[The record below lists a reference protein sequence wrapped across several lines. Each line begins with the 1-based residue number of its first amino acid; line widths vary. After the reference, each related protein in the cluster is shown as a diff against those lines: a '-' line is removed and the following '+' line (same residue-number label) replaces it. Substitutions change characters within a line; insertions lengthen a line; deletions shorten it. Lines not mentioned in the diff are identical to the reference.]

1 MGFGGRLLGA
11 ITSNNVMEYVGCDPS
26 VKTYEGLVKMVKNLS
41 HIKDGFKAEL
51 NNCGSEEF
59 VENKKF
65 DLVFTSPPYFDTEK
79 YSDEETQSYKKFPKY
94 ELWINGFLKPMIENS
109 ISMLKNNGYFII
121 NVANVKTGKNMEED
135 FKKLVSDFNLTF
147 EKKLDMLLSNI
158 AKGGYKSEPVFIYK
172 KLY

>member
-1 MGFGGRLLGA
+1 
-11 ITSNNVMEYVGCDPS
+11 
-26 VKTYEGLVKMVKNLS
+26 
-41 HIKDGFKAEL
+41 
-51 NNCGSEEF
+51 
-59 VENKKF
+59 
-65 DLVFTSPPYFDTEK
+65 
-79 YSDEETQSYKKFPKY
+79 
-94 ELWINGFLKPMIENS
+94 MIENS

-121 NVANVKTGKNMEED
+121 NVANVKTGKNMEEA